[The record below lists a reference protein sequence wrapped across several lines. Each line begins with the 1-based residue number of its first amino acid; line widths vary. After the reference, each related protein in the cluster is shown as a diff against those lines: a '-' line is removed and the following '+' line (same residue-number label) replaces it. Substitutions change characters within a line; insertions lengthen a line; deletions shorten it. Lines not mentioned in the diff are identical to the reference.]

1 VDDVGVPTIGEE
13 RLMEIDING
22 LSFAVDVRGPDDGT
36 PVVLLH
42 GWPDRGALWNKQ
54 IPALNDAG
62 FRTIAPDL
70 RGFGD
75 SAKPEAVDQYN
86 LLLLA
91 GDVLGI
97 MDRLGVAKAH
107 VVGHDWGAAL
117 SWAIAGFMP
126 DRVDQL
132 VAMSVAHPSA
142 FRVAGLAQ
150 RRLSWYMLLF
160 QFEGV
165 AEQWLAMDDWAN
177 LRDFAS
183 GHGDIAQVIADASRP
198 GALTAGLSW
207 YRANV
212 PPESLV
218 APAIDFP
225 PIAAETLG
233 IWSSGDDYLLEEP
246 MKQSGAF
253 VSGGFR
259 YERIDGASHWM
270 QLDAAGELNRLVLG
284 FLRP

>member
-1 VDDVGVPTIGEE
+1 
-13 RLMEIDING
+13 MEHLDING
-22 LSFAVDVRGPDDGT
+22 LDFAVDVRGPGDGQ

-42 GWPDRGALWNKQ
+42 GWPDRASLWDNQ

-75 SAKPEAVDQYN
+75 SAKPEETEQYN
-86 LLLLA
+86 LLFLA
-91 GDVLGI
+91 GDVQGI
-97 MDRLGVAKAH
+97 MDSLGVQRAH

-117 SWAIAGFMP
+117 AWAIAGFAP
-126 DRVDQL
+126 DRVDKL
-132 VAMSVAHPSA
+132 VAMSVGHPSGFGA
-142 FRVAGLAQ
+142 AGLAQ

-160 QFEGV
+160 QFVGV
-165 AEQWLAMDDWAN
+165 AEEWLSMDDWKN
-177 LRDFAS
+177 MREFGS
-183 GHGDIAQVIADASRP
+183 GHRRIDQVIADCSRP
-198 GALTAGLSW
+198 GALTASLNW

-218 APAIDFP
+218 APALEFP
-225 PIAAETLG
+225 PIAVPTMG

-246 MKQSGAF
+246 MKASGQY
-253 VSGGFR
+253 VSAPFR

-270 QLDAAGELNRLVLG
+270 QLDAPDEVNRLLLD
-284 FLRP
+284 FLR

>member
-1 VDDVGVPTIGEE
+1 VERPPRGEE
-13 RLMEIDING
+13 RLMNIDVNG
-22 LSFAVDVRGPDDGT
+22 LDFAVDVRGPDDGT
-36 PVVLLH
+36 PVLLLH
-42 GWPDRGALWNKQ
+42 GWPDRGALWDNQ
-54 IPALNDAG
+54 VPALNDAG
-62 FRTIAPDL
+62 FRTVAPDL

-75 SAKPEAVDQYN
+75 SARPEGVEHYN
-86 LLLLA
+86 ILLLA
-91 GDVLGI
+91 GDALGI
-97 MDRLGVAKAH
+97 LDHLGIAKAH

-117 SWAIAGFMP
+117 AWAIAGFMP
-126 DRVDQL
+126 DRVEQL
-132 VAMSVAHPSA
+132 AALSVAHPSA
-142 FRVAGLAQ
+142 FGAAGLAQ

-160 QFEGV
+160 QFHDI
-165 AEQWLAMDDWAN
+165 AEQWLSMDDWRN
-177 LRDFAS
+177 LRDFGA
-183 GHGDIAQVIADASRP
+183 GHLGMEQVIADVSRP
-198 GALTAGLSW
+198 GALTATLNW

-218 APAIDFP
+218 APALEFP

-233 IWSSGDDYLLEEP
+233 IWSSGDAYLLEEP

-270 QLDAAGELNRLVLG
+270 QLDAPDALNRLLLS

>member
-1 VDDVGVPTIGEE
+1 MQISV
-13 RLMEIDING
+13 NG
-22 LSFAVDVRGPDDGT
+22 LDFAVDVRGPDDGK
-36 PVVLLH
+36 PVLLLH
-42 GWPDRGALWNKQ
+42 GWPDRGSLWDNQ
-54 IPALNDAG
+54 VPALNDAG

-75 SAKPEAVDQYN
+75 SAKPEGVEHYN
-86 LLLLA
+86 ILLLA
-91 GDVLGI
+91 GDALGI
-97 MDRLGVAKAH
+97 LDHLGVEKAH

-132 VAMSVAHPSA
+132 AALSVAHPSA
-142 FRVAGLAQ
+142 FSQGGLAQ

-160 QFEGV
+160 QFPAI
-165 AEQWLAMDDWAN
+165 AEQWLSMDEWKN
-177 LRDFAS
+177 LRDFGA
-183 GHGDIAQVIADASRP
+183 GHLGIEQVIADVSRP
-198 GALTAGLSW
+198 GALTATLNW

-212 PPESLV
+212 PPESIV
-218 APAIDFP
+218 TPALEFP

-233 IWSSGDDYLLEEP
+233 IWSSGDAYLLEEP
-246 MKQSGAF
+246 MKQSGQF

-270 QLDAAGELNRLVLG
+270 QLDAGDELNRLLLG